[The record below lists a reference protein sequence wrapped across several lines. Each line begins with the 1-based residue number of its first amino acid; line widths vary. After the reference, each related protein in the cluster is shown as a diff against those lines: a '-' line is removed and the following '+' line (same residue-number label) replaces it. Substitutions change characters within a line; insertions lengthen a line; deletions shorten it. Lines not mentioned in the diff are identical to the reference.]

1 MEKIRDFKKRRRM
14 MEHIGD
20 VDSLWLKR
28 ELTELLDWLFA
39 ICDFVKR
46 EPSLKGRLKTRLN
59 TNGLSVVGFSISP
72 QDIEDC
78 RRIAQKLGIKFR
90 VR

>member
-1 MEKIRDFKKRRRM
+1 ME
-14 MEHIGD
+14 E
-20 VDSLWLKR
+20 
-28 ELTELLDWLFA
+28 
-39 ICDFVKR
+39 VKS

-59 TNGLSVVGFSISP
+59 TNGLSVVGFLIPP

-78 RRIAQKLGIKFR
+78 RRIAQKLGIKFG

>member
-1 MEKIRDFKKRRRM
+1 MEKIK
-14 MEHIGD
+14 
-20 VDSLWLKR
+20 S
-28 ELTELLDWLFA
+28 
-39 ICDFVKR
+39 

-59 TNGLSVVGFSISP
+59 TNGLSVVGFSISL